1 MVNSPRWV
9 MYFNVLYQVK
19 KHIGEKLYLIPN
31 TYRYGWTDPRSVFSG
46 KPLLSNDDD
55 MNYLV
60 VDFELCQPI
69 TDEVAQI
76 MRSV

>member
-1 MVNSPRWV
+1 
-9 MYFNVLYQVK
+9 MYGDALYRVK
-19 KHIGEKLYLIPN
+19 KRKGGKLYLIHN
-31 TYRYGWTDPRSVFSG
+31 GYKFGWTDPRGMPSTQDHEG
-46 KPLLSNDDD
+46 Y
-55 MNYLV
+55 MV

>member
-9 MYFNVLYQVK
+9 MYGDALYRVK
-19 KHIGEKLYLIPN
+19 KQKGKKLYLIHN
-31 TYRYGWTDPRSVFSG
+31 GYKFGWTDPRGMPSSRDKEG
-46 KPLLSNDDD
+46 Y
-55 MNYLV
+55 MV
-60 VDFELCQPI
+60 VNVAFCTPI